1 VFLYREVLG
10 RPLTGLDGVVRA
22 RQSARL
28 PLVLTRREIGAIL
41 TRMQGP
47 PRLMAALL
55 YGSGLRI
62 SECCRLRV
70 KDVSFERSQITVQEG
85 KGRRDRVTLLP
96 VRLARHLHAHLERVR
111 RQHALD
117 LAAGLGGVML
127 PGEMARTHRG
137 AERSWAWQWVF
148 PGARIYEDRRT
159 GERYRHHVHV
169 TVLQREFAIAL
180 RAAGI
185 DKPATCHTLRHS
197 FATHLLESGHDIRT
211 IQELLGHRDLSTTM
225 IYTHVFDRGPARI
238 RSPLDP
244 PA

>member
-1 VFLYREVLG
+1 
-10 RPLTGLDGVVRA
+10 
-22 RQSARL
+22 
-28 PLVLTRREIGAIL
+28 VLTRREIGAIL
-41 TRMQGP
+41 TRMQGA

-70 KDVSFERSQITVQEG
+70 KDLSFERSQITVRDG

-111 RQHALD
+111 RQHELE
-117 LAAGLGGVML
+117 LADGLGCVAL
-127 PGEMARTHRG
+127 PGETARTHRG
-137 AERSWAWQWVF
+137 AERSWAWQRVF
-148 PGARIYEDRRT
+148 PAPRIYEDRTT
-159 GERYRHHVHV
+159 GERRRHHLHE
-169 TVLQREFAIAL
+169 TVLQREFAVAV

-225 IYTHVFDRGPARI
+225 IYSHIFDRG
-238 RSPLDP
+238 RSRVRGPLDP